1 MRGDD
6 ADANIMS
13 QEQEQDQPVAAAEVV
28 FSGRAALRSRRRS
41 SERVRSALLTSVLLS
56 SARQPLLM
64 VTSGRCNI

>member
-6 ADANIMS
+6 ADANVMS
-13 QEQEQDQPVAAAEVV
+13 QEQEQDQPVAAAVV
-28 FSGRAALRSRRRS
+28 FSGRAVLRSRRRS

-64 VTSGRCNI
+64 VTSGSRH